1 MQTRSRLALAAALAV
16 AALPVVSASAADK
29 PAPGCAGL
37 AFSDAAGDAVSASTG
52 GPADGNMDILGGYF
66 LDDGATV
73 TANIQI
79 ADLEEKVPSGATGVD
94 WYLLF
99 QQGNATNYVHASI
112 DVTGGDPVFSYGHID
127 PTNGVLTD
135 DGSSSGQ
142 FFNGQNG
149 VIQIALPGNSAS
161 GTLAGPYA
169 QADEATGVPGV
180 GGALNTDD
188 QAPDSGA
195 GTDYP
200 VGGCWG
206 AAAPVTAVT
215 PPAAQAPASNQP
227 AAAPAASAPTLR
239 VVAKNGSARKIS
251 KARKLVVALQSSG
264 PVSGITGTLVDAKGK
279 TVASGKLAQLNGKG
293 SLQLRLR
300 KALKK
305 GRYTL
310 RVKCSS
316 GAVSAALKLTR

>member
-29 PAPGCAGL
+29 PAPGCAGM
-37 AFSDAAGDAVSASTG
+37 AFSDAAGDAVSASSG
-52 GPADGNMDILGGYF
+52 GPAASNMDVLGGYF

-73 TANIQI
+73 TANIQV
-79 ADLEEKVPSGATGVD
+79 ADLEEKVPSGATGAD

-99 QQGNATNYVHASI
+99 QQGNATNFVHASI

-135 DGSSSGQ
+135 DGTSSGQ

-149 VIQIALPGNSAS
+149 VIQIALPGNLAS

-180 GGALNTDD
+180 GGALSTDD
-188 QAPDSGA
+188 QAPDSGG
-195 GTDYP
+195 GTDYT
-200 VGGCWG
+200 VGSCSG
-206 AAAPVTAVT
+206 AAAPAAPIAPAT
-215 PPAAQAPASNQP
+215 AAQAPGSSQP
-227 AAAPAASAPTLR
+227 AAPAASAPTMK

-251 KARKLVVALQSSG
+251 KTRRLVVALQSTG

-293 SLQLRLR
+293 SLTLRLR

-310 RVKCSS
+310 RIKSSS
-316 GAVSAALKLTR
+316 GAVSAAMKLTR